1 MILIYKHLSWC
12 LKKTLK
18 KYLRG
23 RPSCSWLPHGL
34 MAKISP
40 LTMAARIRIP
50 LREHRPNHLAMQR
63 TLMNNYYETLMLL
76 LRIHLFLRPSAFK
89 SP

>member
-23 RPSCSWLPHGL
+23 RPYVLGSR
-34 MAKISP
+34 MV
-40 LTMAARIRIP
+40 
-50 LREHRPNHLAMQR
+50 
-63 TLMNNYYETLMLL
+63 
-76 LRIHLFLRPSAFK
+76 
-89 SP
+89 